1 MYKKFTALTSR
12 MNRLF
17 VSKILLLLLLIMAA
31 RANAAPFP
39 YRIGKKFKDS
49 SIARASDLAI
59 YGHVHKATTL
69 SGVVTDETGSPVVGT
84 TVLEKGTKNGVL
96 TDGSGRYKLNVSDPN
111 ATLVFSIVG
120 YETLEVKIAGQA
132 IINVK
137 LSSKTGGLNEIVVV
151 GYGTQKK
158 VSLTGSVASVSGAEI
173 ETTKNQS
180 LTNML
185 TGKIPGVRI
194 IQNTAEPGNFNNNI
208 DIRGFGTPLYIIDGV
223 PRPTIERLDPNDIES
238 ISVLKDASAAVYGVR
253 AGNGVILITTKKG
266 KAGTSQISVSYYQG
280 IQHASGVQTPLDAV
294 QYMTLV
300 NEKSMR
306 SLTAPVKTYTDA
318 QIAEFAP
325 GGTKQSTDWFGETFR
340 LEAPQKQGNIT
351 LTGGSDKMTYY
362 IGAGYVSQSS
372 FYKTNAETYKK
383 YSFRTNLTAK
393 ITKGLTADVN
403 LNYIADTR
411 RYPTQDFQVMFNSVY
426 RNPPIYPS
434 HAGDSGNHLNNFGD
448 HGFNA
453 VAYSDLDI
461 VGYRNNNKKTLQS
474 SFDLIYSIPFIPGLK
489 VKGLYSY
496 DNVVDDNKSFN
507 KQFDLYQAVP
517 KSDGSLNYV
526 VTQQNNPSSVT
537 QYYNTS
543 PNTLLQFSLNYN
555 RTIGEKHSVSGAVL
569 YEEATMQSFGFSGR
583 KYVAISTLDQL
594 AAGGD
599 VTIGSQSY
607 NQQVGGDFP
616 SNTATKSLI
625 GILHYDYKGKY
636 LIDATGRRD
645 GSSNFSPSRRY
656 GFFPGA
662 SAAWRIS
669 EEGFIK
675 SHKSLSF
682 INNLKLRASYG
693 QTGYAGNIDYQF
705 LTAYDYPGSGG
716 SVTGKPQG
724 YVFDGTYVK
733 DIGFRDIPNEAA
745 TWEKIRTVNLGL
757 DADLWNGLFGVSVD
771 VFQRQRDGMLAS
783 PTSTYPALLGAG
795 LSQQNLN
802 SNQTNGVDLQ
812 VSHRNKIGKLGM
824 YLMAN
829 ASITRTKNVS
839 IVRGTSGN
847 SYANWLAT
855 ANQNRYDDILFGYGS
870 NGRFNSFSDIYKERV
885 NYGSG
890 NLGLLP
896 GDYRYLDWNGDGTL
910 DSRDQY
916 IIGTTGSIPL
926 VNMGL
931 TIALDYQNFD
941 LNMLFQG
948 VAGRTI
954 GYNDASLTPLQFND
968 NAFSYF
974 LDRWRPADPNADMF
988 DPHTQ
993 YIPGYYST
1001 SGTNPT
1007 SSSLY
1012 NQQDASYMRLKSIE
1026 IGYTIPARWSKI
1038 VGVKKARIYGNGYN
1052 LFTVTGLRNYD
1063 PEHPNTNRSNEYPL
1077 NKTYNLGVNVTF

>member
-1 MYKKFTALTSR
+1 MYKNFTALTCR
-12 MNRLF
+12 IKRLPA
-17 VSKILLLLLLIMAA
+17 SKILLVLLFIVLE
-31 RANAAPFP
+31 RANAAPFAKHP
-39 YRIGKKFKDS
+39 NLKINTVTSDIG
-49 SIARASDLAI
+49 SDLSTYNDI
-59 YGHVHKATTL
+59 YKKLSL
-69 SGVVTDETGSPVVGT
+69 SGIVTDETGSPIPGATVV
-84 TVLEKGTKNGVL
+84 EKGIKNGVV
-96 TDGSGRYKLNVSDPN
+96 TDAAGQYKLNVNNPN
-111 ATLVFSIVG
+111 STLIFSSVG
-120 YETLEVKIAGQA
+120 YETKEIKIAGQT
-132 IINVK
+132 IVNVQ
-137 LSSKTGGLNEIVVV
+137 LSAKTGGLNEIVVV

-158 VSLTGSVASVSGAEI
+158 VSLTGAVASITGAEI
-173 ETTKNQS
+173 ETTKSQS
-180 LTNML
+180 LSNML

-194 IQNTAEPGNFNNNI
+194 VQNTSEPGNFNNNF
-208 DIRGFGTPLYIIDGV
+208 DIRGFGTPLFIVDGV

-253 AGNGVILITTKKG
+253 AGNGVVLITTKKG
-266 KAGTSQISVSYYQG
+266 KAGTSQISLSYYQG
-280 IQHASGVQTPLDAV
+280 IQHAAGVQTPLDAV
-294 QYMTLV
+294 QYMTLI

-318 QIAEFAP
+318 QIAEFTP
-325 GGTKQSTDWFGETFR
+325 GGTKKSTDWFAETFR
-340 LEAPQKQGNIT
+340 LNAPQKQGNIA
-351 LTGGSDKMTYY
+351 LTGGTEKVTYY
-362 IGAGYVSQSS
+362 IGAGYVNQSS
-372 FYKTNAETYKK
+372 FYRTNAETYNK
-383 YSFRTNLTAK
+383 YSFRTNLTAN
-393 ITKGLTADVN
+393 ITKGLTANVN

-434 HAGDSGNHLNNFGD
+434 YAGDPGNHLNNFGD

-474 SFDLIYSIPFIPGLK
+474 SFDLIYNVPFIPGLK

-507 KQFDLYQAVP
+507 RQFDLYQAVP
-517 KSDGSLNYV
+517 QSDGSVAYMIS
-526 VTQQNNPSSVT
+526 QQNNPSVVS
-537 QYYNTS
+537 QYYNTA
-543 PNTLLQFSLNYN
+543 PNTLMQFSLNYN
-555 RTIGEKHSVSGAVL
+555 RTIKEKHTVSGSVL
-569 YEEATMQSFGFSGR
+569 YEEGTMRTFGFSGR
-583 KYVAISTLDQL
+583 KFVAISTLDQL

-607 NQQVGGDFP
+607 TQQVGGDFP
-616 SNTATKSLI
+616 TNSATRSLI

-636 LIDATGRRD
+636 LLDATGRRD
-645 GSSNFSPSRRY
+645 GSSNFSPSRRF

-662 SAAWRIS
+662 TAAWRIS
-669 EEGFIK
+669 EEGFVK
-675 SHKSLSF
+675 NHSSLSF

-693 QTGYAGNIDYQF
+693 QTGNASNVDYQF
-705 LTAYDYPGSGG
+705 LTAYDYPGTGS
-716 SVTGKPQG
+716 SVTGKGQG

-733 DIGFRDIPNEAA
+733 DIGFREIPNTAA
-745 TWEKIRTVNLGL
+745 TWETIHTINIGL
-757 DADLWNGLFGVSVD
+757 DADFWKGLFGFSVD
-771 VFQRQRDGMLAS
+771 VFQRQRKGILAA
-783 PTSTYPALLGAG
+783 PTSAYPSLLGAA

-802 SNQTNGVDLQ
+802 SNQTNGVDIQ
-812 VSHRNKIGKLGM
+812 FTHRNRIGNLGIFITG
-824 YLMAN
+824 N
-829 ASITRTKNVS
+829 ASVTRTKNVS
-839 IVRGTSGN
+839 VVRGTSGN

-855 ANQNRYDDILFGYGS
+855 TNQNRYNDILLGYGS
-870 NGRFNSFSDIYKERV
+870 NGRFNSFSDIYNEKV

-890 NLGLLP
+890 NLNLLP
-896 GDYRYLDWNGDGTL
+896 GDYRYLDWNGDGTF

-931 TIALDYQNFD
+931 TIALNYQNFD

-948 VAGRTI
+948 AAGRTI

-974 LDRWRPADPNADMF
+974 LDRWRPVDPNADMF

-1001 SGTNPT
+1001 SGTNPNA
-1007 SSSLY
+1007 SSVY
-1012 NQQDASYMRLKSIE
+1012 NQQDASYMRLKSLE
-1026 IGYTIPARWSKI
+1026 IGYTIPVKWSKI
-1038 VGVKKARIYGNGYN
+1038 VGVQKARIYGNGYN
-1052 LFTVTGLRNYD
+1052 LFTVTGLKNYD